1 MWIILSE
8 FKGFCMFI
16 RLKLLLP
23 LANSLIFTQL
33 NWIRFHLAPCL
44 SIYFNAQVPCIRNLT
59 WTRWTWTISWS
70 LIEFADQQLTR
81 FFFHPFG
88 LGRFSMELN
97 GFCVPVRIDRVT
109 QYCYV
114 LFFVI
119 FIFLFLLWRGTAAS
133 TELGERTDRLRFQSQ
148 RNPFSER
155 ALSLSWFEFGCD
167 SAIGSDF
174 HRFATGLAQ
183 LSTQPDRVRG
193 RSVVRSFS
201 FLFFFAAVLS
211 FAETIFERPGGVDF
225 RIDWRP
231 WTDWLALTERLLD
244 DTNARIPSSLSAAVS
259 GIRNVFRRAP
269 LVCRRLSHRPFKY
282 ERIFRE
288 KTHTHARSNHQ

>member
-114 LFFVI
+114 LFFCHLHFSFPPLTWNGRVDGARRTDGSPAI
-119 FIFLFLLWRGTAAS
+119 PVAEKPVQWTSSFSLLVRIRLRLCNRQRFPPVRHRVGPAEYTTRSGSGAFGSAEFFVSVFLRCCFIFCRNDFRAARRGRFSYWLKAVNGLIGFDRTAA
-133 TELGERTDRLRFQSQ
+133 RWHQ
-148 RNPFSER
+148 RENPIKFVSGRVGYPKCFSPSPSC
-155 ALSLSWFEFGCD
+155 L
-167 SAIGSDF
+167 
-174 HRFATGLAQ
+174 
-183 LSTQPDRVRG
+183 
-193 RSVVRSFS
+193 
-201 FLFFFAAVLS
+201 
-211 FAETIFERPGGVDF
+211 
-225 RIDWRP
+225 
-231 WTDWLALTERLLD
+231 
-244 DTNARIPSSLSAAVS
+244 PSSLPPPV
-259 GIRNVFRRAP
+259 
-269 LVCRRLSHRPFKY
+269 
-282 ERIFRE
+282 
-288 KTHTHARSNHQ
+288 